1 MVVSPYS
8 PVNGY
13 SNTLKSHL
21 NRHNTAKLVVT
32 YKINFHYNIQCY
44 KKTKCFLIEDYSGV
58 VKKQSRTTVQVQCN
72 HSPCP
77 LPLFLTT
84 AFGKNTRTTLKRQ
97 IIASYFP
104 TSTTPLVLFFKIKI
118 SVVSRYHISKNN
130 SENFPKETHFRLLH
144 HPSTL
149 REPKASECFPLIT
162 VHPIPD
168 TCINRGNFL
177 PGRSLLAKA
186 FEGLRLLN

>member
-1 MVVSPYS
+1 MR
-8 PVNGY
+8 
-13 SNTLKSHL
+13 KEL
-21 NRHNTAKLVVT
+21 NS
-32 YKINFHYNIQCY
+32 C
-44 KKTKCFLIEDYSGV
+44 SGV

-77 LPLFLTT
+77 LRLLLTT
-84 AFGKNTRTTLKRQ
+84 TFGKNIRTTLKRQ
-97 IIASYFP
+97 IITSYFP
-104 TSTTPLVLFFKIKI
+104 TSTTPPVLFFKIKI

-144 HPSTL
+144 HPSLL

-168 TCINRGNFL
+168 TCTNGGTSFL
-177 PGRSLLAKA
+177 GGPFLQKFLKDSGY
-186 FEGLRLLN
+186 